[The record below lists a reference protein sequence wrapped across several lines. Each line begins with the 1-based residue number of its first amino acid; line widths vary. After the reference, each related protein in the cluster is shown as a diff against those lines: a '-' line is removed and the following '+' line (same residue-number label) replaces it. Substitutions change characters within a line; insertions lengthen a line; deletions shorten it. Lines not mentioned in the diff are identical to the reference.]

1 MKHGLLIAHV
11 LATLAA
17 FAGCTSE
24 SSLQMAVRDLPVD
37 ADTALAAA
45 NTVLRDDFDRLNV
58 DRVARRIVS
67 EPQEYSTQSES
78 QTSRDL
84 VRARS
89 AMRRIATC
97 NVVSRGPDSSQI
109 RLRIERQREDTAR
122 TEQTEP
128 GQYRLSDSPAYTPV
142 ERDAATTPRQNTVWT
157 SIGRDA
163 AMERS
168 ILGELERQ
176 FSKFAPEPSSGSLN
190 EPELDRKTAI
200 RAKAGQQPAARPANA
215 QGPASQEAR

>member
-1 MKHGLLIAHV
+1 MRHGLLIAHMLAA
-11 LATLAA
+11 LATL
-17 FAGCTSE
+17 AGCTSE
-24 SSLQMAVRDLPVD
+24 SNLQMAVRDLPVD

-45 NTVLRDDFDRLNV
+45 NTVLRDDFDRLTV

-78 QTSRDL
+78 LTSRDL

-89 AMRRIATC
+89 AMRRVATC
-97 NVVSRGPDSSQI
+97 NVVPRGPDSSQV

-157 SIGRDA
+157 SIGRDT

-176 FSKFAPEPSSGSLN
+176 FSKFAPEPEAGSLN
-190 EPELDRKTAI
+190 ETELDRKTAI
-200 RAKAGQQPAARPANA
+200 RAKASQPPAARPTDAHE
-215 QGPASQEAR
+215 PASQEPR